1 MERDLIPGKQLR
13 DQDLMVWQ
21 MESKNVFVPET
32 AFKSFIQMAKLHQ
45 HPDNKSVSVKKA
57 IPNGLKQLN
66 LD

>member
-13 DQDLMVWQ
+13 DQDLMLWQ

-32 AFKSFIQMAKLHQ
+32 VFKSFIQMANLPQ

-57 IPNGLKQLN
+57 IPNGLKQLH